1 MSVLAANIDF
11 MDIYSILK
19 YIWEKELFY
28 SQLILLDRIRKK
40 VQLPNFA
47 VILIFCGILYV
58 WYETVFM
65 VN

>member
-11 MDIYSILK
+11 IDIYSILK